1 MTNRATPRDQ
11 DRQIDELR
19 ARIAE
24 LEEALRTAHLDPQF
38 AILTRAGI
46 DARWH
51 QRPGHAD
58 TVVFFDLDQVHGHN
72 ARWGYAE
79 TDSRI
84 ATVMAQVGDNW
95 IFRWFSG
102 DEFGLVCTA
111 SDALGFAARVQEL
124 LRTQGLTGTFGI
136 ARIVDNDLK
145 ASVAA
150 AAALVQA
157 AKALGLRGTI
167 NSTL

>member
-1 MTNRATPRDQ
+1 MTNRATPKDK
-11 DRQIDELR
+11 DRHIAGLQ

-24 LEEALRTAHLDPQF
+24 LEEALRAAHMDPQF
-38 AILTRAGI
+38 AILTWAGI

-58 TVVFFDLDQVHGHN
+58 TVVFFDLDQVHCHN
-72 ARWGYAE
+72 AHWGNAE

-84 ATVMAQVGDNW
+84 ATVMAQVGDNC

-111 SDALGFAARVQEL
+111 SDALGFATRVQEL
-124 LRTQGLTGTFGI
+124 LRAQGLTGTFGI

-145 ASVAA
+145 ASM

-157 AKALGLRGTI
+157 AQAVALRGTI